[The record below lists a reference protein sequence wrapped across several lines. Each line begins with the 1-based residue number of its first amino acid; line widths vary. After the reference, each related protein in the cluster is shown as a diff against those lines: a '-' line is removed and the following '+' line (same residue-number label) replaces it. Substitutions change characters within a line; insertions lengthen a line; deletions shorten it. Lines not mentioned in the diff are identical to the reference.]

1 MSYILYYL
9 MVGVVLIFLYDKVV
23 DYTNDEFRFNITERI
38 VVGLLWPIGLLFF
51 ILTLIKVLFK

>member
-9 MVGVVLIFLYDKVV
+9 MVGVVLMFLYDRVV

>member
-1 MSYILYYL
+1 
-9 MVGVVLIFLYDKVV
+9 MVGVVLMFLYDRVV